1 MEPIS
6 PLIAILAAVTLAA
19 VAAVAWRLGSKSGKG
34 EATEALGLLAA
45 ELGVK
50 AEAGS
55 RGPSSD
61 LAAIRS
67 ALKDGWVRK
76 GAEREQAVQAAL
88 ERLVAFL
95 RVAVEGP
102 LNRALESPT
111 DSVRDSVQD
120 VLGAIDDLEFFL
132 EDPPEGSGPTD
143 VRSALRKVIREFR
156 DSWDVPVR
164 ERFSAGATRA
174 RVNPDAFM
182 DAVFLILHN
191 AARFGDGARIEVQLE
206 EAGHEV
212 LVKVLDHGP
221 GFTAEALLHAMD
233 PFYSTSPGGLGLGLP
248 QARRLIEGQGG
259 SLRFSNLDGGGAQ
272 VVVALPRV
280 D

>member
-6 PLIAILAAVTLAA
+6 PLVAILAAATLAA
-19 VAAVAWRLGSKSGKG
+19 VSAAVAWRLGSNSGKRG
-34 EATEALGLLAA
+34 AAGALSLLAA
-45 ELGVK
+45 KLRGEGEVGSGAPGSELADV
-50 AEAGS
+50 
-55 RGPSSD
+55 R
-61 LAAIRS
+61 R
-67 ALKDGWVRK
+67 ALRDGWIRK
-76 GAEREQAVQAAL
+76 GAEREEAVNAAL

-111 DSVRDSVQD
+111 DSVRDSVAD
-120 VLGAIDDLEFFL
+120 VLAAIDDLEFFL

-164 ERFSAGATRA
+164 ERFSAGGARA

-182 DAVFLILHN
+182 DAVFLVLHN

-259 SLRFSNLDGGGAQ
+259 SVRFSNLDGGGAQ
-272 VVVALPRV
+272 VVVALPSA
-280 D
+280 